1 MRKWFKKKY
10 LVELIAIPLV
20 LLAMVLIVLIHVN
33 AGQNQ
38 LEQQEEPFLHLK
50 PAAVEREDIT
60 EYMKDAL
67 ADHCSGYILKPLT
80 PEKISHEIRH
90 LRFPVRGLKA

>member
-1 MRKWFKKKY
+1 
-10 LVELIAIPLV
+10 
-20 LLAMVLIVLIHVN
+20 
-33 AGQNQ
+33 
-38 LEQQEEPFLHLK
+38 
-50 PAAVEREDIT
+50 
-60 EYMKDAL
+60 MKDAL